1 MNFQVWDVTNGRA
14 PAQKDVVIIELSNP
28 DSLWSPGDRA
38 LILNGEPKEPSWEF
52 TFLEPEYGDTIPSQG
67 GDIFYIGTHR
77 PFSAEDT
84 LRFSTVASR
93 VEGSLDKSRMDQISV
108 VPNPY
113 VVTNVLER
121 LDLQNPKD
129 RGPRKIYFN
138 HLPQECTI
146 KIYTV
151 AGDHIQTL
159 FHSSGLDDGTEHW
172 DLTTKDNFPLAFGM
186 YIYHVNAPGIG
197 EKVGRFAV
205 IK

>member
-1 MNFQVWDVTNGRA
+1 
-14 PAQKDVVIIELSNP
+14 
-28 DSLWSPGDRA
+28 
-38 LILNGEPKEPSWEF
+38 
-52 TFLEPEYGDTIPSQG
+52 
-67 GDIFYIGTHR
+67 
-77 PFSAEDT
+77 
-84 LRFSTVASR
+84 
-93 VEGSLDKSRMDQISV
+93 MDQISV

-172 DLTTKDNFPLAFGM
+172 DLATKDNFPLAFGM